1 MAELELLT
9 VICGKSKPINL
20 EDDVKVIQSLS
31 HEKSELI
38 RIVAVITRIV
48 STNGSTSPTVER
60 SFSMLRRLKTWLR
73 PTMTQKRLNAFSLI
87 QENQVIVDEMSLI
100 DVANE
105 LVNLHSA
112 CLNISG
118 KFTDKD
124 L

>member
-87 QENQVIVDEMSLI
+87 RENQEIVDEMSLI

-112 CLNISG
+112 CLNIFG

>member
-1 MAELELLT
+1 
-9 VICGKSKPINL
+9 
-20 EDDVKVIQSLS
+20 
-31 HEKSELI
+31 
-38 RIVAVITRIV
+38 
-48 STNGSTSPTVER
+48 
-60 SFSMLRRLKTWLR
+60 
-73 PTMTQKRLNAFSLI
+73 MTQKRLNAFSLI

-112 CLNISG
+112 CLNTSG

>member
-1 MAELELLT
+1 MAELELRT
-9 VICGKSKPINL
+9 VICGKSQPINL

-38 RIVAVITRIV
+38 RIVVVITRIV
-48 STNGSTSPTVER
+48 STNGLTSPTVER

-73 PTMTQKRLNAFSLI
+73 PTMTQKRLNAFSLR
-87 QENQVIVDEMSLI
+87 QENQAIVDEMSLI

-112 CLNISG
+112 CLNIFG

>member
-9 VICGKSKPINL
+9 VICGKSQPINI

-38 RIVAVITRIV
+38 RIVVVITRIV

-87 QENQVIVDEMSLI
+87 RENQEIVDEMSLI

-112 CLNISG
+112 CLNIFG

>member
-1 MAELELLT
+1 MAELT
-9 VICGKSKPINL
+9 VICGKSQPINL
-20 EDDVKVIQSLS
+20 EDDDKVIQSLS

-38 RIVAVITRIV
+38 RIVVAITRIV
-48 STNGSTSPTVER
+48 STNGSTSSTVER

-73 PTMTQKRLNAFSLI
+73 PTVTQKRLNAFSLI
-87 QENQVIVDEMSLI
+87 QENQAIVHEMSLI

-105 LVNLHSA
+105 LVNLYSA
-112 CLNISG
+112 CLNIFG

>member
-1 MAELELLT
+1 MAELELRT
-9 VICGKSKPINL
+9 VICGKSQPINL

-38 RIVAVITRIV
+38 RIVVVITRIV
-48 STNGSTSPTVER
+48 STNGLTSPTVER

-73 PTMTQKRLNAFSLI
+73 PTMTQKRLNVFSLR
-87 QENQVIVDEMSLI
+87 QENQAIVDEMSLI

-112 CLNISG
+112 CLNIFG